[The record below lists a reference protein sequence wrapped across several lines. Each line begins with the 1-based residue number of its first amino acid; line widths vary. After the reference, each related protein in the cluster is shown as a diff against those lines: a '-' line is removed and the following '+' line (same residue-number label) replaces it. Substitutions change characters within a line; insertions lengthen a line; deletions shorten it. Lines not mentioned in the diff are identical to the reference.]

1 MQGFCCEVF
10 QPALIFIRICKPVY
24 LEIAMICRT
33 LLVMYIFIKVYSCL
47 KNACK
52 RWAGINYLIMIWKCE
67 DVPHRRVN
75 SFHVVRFK
83 EILWIKLRFLLIEGC
98 WSERSPG
105 GGNGNLLQ
113 YSCLENPIDR
123 EAWRATV
130 HGVAKTRSLLRARAC
145 THTFSLSF
153 SSLSG
158 CIVLLEVWNGSGI
171 STERIHTLEGSIVE
185 TWGVFCGINL
195 EKCKLNH
202 LGIMCWIHLV
212 TYMANLPTCC
222 LVVKSETKQLE

>member
-47 KNACK
+47 ENAWK
-52 RWAGINYLIMIWKCE
+52 RWAGINSLIVIWKCE
-67 DVPHRRVN
+67 DVPHTRVN

-83 EILWIKLRFLLIEGC
+83 EILWIKLWFLLIEGC

-113 YSCLENPIDR
+113 FSCLENPIDR
-123 EAWRATV
+123 EACEKPGGLQSMGLQRLSRFCVRAHAHT
-130 HGVAKTRSLLRARAC
+130 HSLSLSLSLYCAFRSLK
-145 THTFSLSF
+145 
-153 SSLSG
+153 
-158 CIVLLEVWNGSGI
+158 W
-171 STERIHTLEGSIVE
+171 
-185 TWGVFCGINL
+185 
-195 EKCKLNH
+195 
-202 LGIMCWIHLV
+202 
-212 TYMANLPTCC
+212 
-222 LVVKSETKQLE
+222 